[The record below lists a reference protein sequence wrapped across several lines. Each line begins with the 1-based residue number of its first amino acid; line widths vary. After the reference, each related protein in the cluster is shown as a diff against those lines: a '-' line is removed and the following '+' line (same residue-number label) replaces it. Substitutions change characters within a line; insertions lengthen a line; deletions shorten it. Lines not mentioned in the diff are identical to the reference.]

1 MLRREAGDDAGL
13 LNEVAWK
20 LVTRFAKPGAAVL
33 AAAEKCARRSVELQK
48 ESDPGSLD
56 TLARVCF
63 LLERR
68 EEAVR
73 LQEEAVA
80 RAEGTLRAALEKSLA
95 DYRAGKLPVIKEG

>member
-1 MLRREAGDDAGL
+1 M
-13 LNEVAWK
+13 NEVAWK
-20 LVTRFAKPGAAVL
+20 LVTRFAKPGAVVL
-33 AAAEKCARRSVELQK
+33 AAAEKCARRSVELNK
-48 ESDPGSLD
+48 ESDPASLD

-80 RAEGTLRAALEKSLA
+80 RAEGTLRAVLEKSLA
-95 DYRAGKLPVIKEG
+95 DYRAGKLPEIKEG